1 MRIATLTVIR
11 RTVFCVLSVLSILSV
26 PALAQKQAPPAPTA
40 PRDFRVPAT
49 RSFVLPNGLKVTL
62 APFGTVPK
70 VTVRLVVRT
79 GTIDETA
86 ETVWLSRVTGDL
98 LNEGGSTT
106 RNGTQL
112 AEALAGMGGALAIGF
127 SNDDVT
133 ITADVLSEHGPGL
146 VRVIGDLVQNPAFPA
161 SEVPRVL
168 QARARTLSIARSQP
182 GPLAQERFAQVM
194 FGDHPYGRLYPT
206 DEQLKSYTGEQMK
219 AFWTTNAGGKRSHL
233 YVAGVYDARRM
244 EQAIRESFSK
254 WGAGTP
260 PTTQPVK
267 PADTRSLAV
276 IDRPKAVQSTINL
289 GLPVPGPTDPDATAL
304 AVTNAMLGGTFSSRI
319 TSNIREDKGY
329 TYSPFSFLGQAKEGT
344 YWVEVAD
351 VTTNVT
357 GASLTEVLKEVNRM
371 RTEPPPS
378 DELRGIQNSMAGT
391 FVLQNSS
398 RPGIVNQLQ
407 YVNLHGLGEEWLRTY
422 TRRIRAVTPADVQ
435 RVMQSYI
442 TPDKM
447 TLVVV
452 GDRSQIDAQLQPFGG
467 VTP

>member
-1 MRIATLTVIR
+1 MHTGSSRASIGALVGALSALV
-11 RTVFCVLSVLSILSV
+11 VFST
-26 PALAQKQAPPAPTA
+26 PALGQKQTPPPPTT
-40 PRDFRVPAT
+40 PKDFRVPAT

-70 VTVRLVVRT
+70 VTVRLAIRT
-79 GTIDETA
+79 GTIDENA

-112 AEALAGMGGALAIGF
+112 AETLAGMGGALAVGF
-127 SNDDVT
+127 SNDDLS

-168 QARARTLSIARSQP
+168 QARVRTVSIARSQP

-206 DEQLKSYTGEQMK
+206 EEQLKSYTAEQVR
-219 AFWTTNAGGKRSHL
+219 AFWTANTGARRSHL

-244 EQAIRESFSK
+244 EQAIRESFGK
-254 WGAGTP
+254 WAAGAP
-260 PTTQPVK
+260 PTIQPTK
-267 PADTRSLAV
+267 QAQSRSLAV

-289 GLPVPGPTDPDATAL
+289 GLAVPGPTSPDAISL
-304 AVTNAMLGGTFSSRI
+304 AVTNALLGGTFSSRI

-329 TYSPFSFLGQAKEGT
+329 TYSPFSFLSAAKEGT
-344 YWVEVAD
+344 YWMEVAD

-357 GASLTEVLKEVNRM
+357 GASLTEVFKEINRL

-391 FVLQNSS
+391 FVIQNSS

-422 TRRIRAVTPADVQ
+422 TSRLRAVTPADVQ
-435 RVMQSYI
+435 RVMQSHL

-452 GDRSQIDAQLQPFGG
+452 GDRSQIDAQLEPFGG
-467 VTP
+467 ATP